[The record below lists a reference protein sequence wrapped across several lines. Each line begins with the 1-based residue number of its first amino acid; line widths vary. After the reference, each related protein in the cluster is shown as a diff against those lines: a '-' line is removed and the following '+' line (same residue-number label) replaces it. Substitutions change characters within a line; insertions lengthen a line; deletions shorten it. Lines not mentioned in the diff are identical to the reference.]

1 MLDLRTNYM
10 GLELAH
16 PIVASA
22 SPIAATVSGVEKL
35 QAAGAAA
42 IVLPSLFEEQIVQ
55 EQIAM
60 EYRLDMRANASAETQ
75 SYVVETDHY
84 CDISDNYLTLIKES
98 VQRSAVPIIASLNG
112 VSASGW
118 LEFSKKIQEAGAHAI
133 ELNVYSIPTDF
144 SMSSEN
150 VESRVIS
157 ILKEVKANVS
167 IPVALKLG
175 PYFSSP
181 GNMALKLEKAGADA
195 LVLFNR
201 FYQPDLDIEK
211 READS
216 SLVLSSEH
224 EIRLP
229 LTWIGLLYEKMQI
242 PLAATSGVTSY
253 REIVK
258 YLMAGANV
266 VMTTSAL
273 LRNGPDYLR
282 QLHTDLVNWMV
293 GKGYQSIEQLRGSMS
308 REKVSNPDAYERT
321 QYMKV
326 LQEYEI
332 SSRNMKSLSGI

>member
-10 GLELAH
+10 GLELVH

-22 SPIAATVSGVEKL
+22 SPIAASVSGVEKL
-35 QAAGAAA
+35 EAAGAAA
-42 IVLPSLFEEQIVQ
+42 IVLPSLFEEQIIQ

-60 EYRLDMRANASAETQ
+60 EYRLDMGVNASAETH
-75 SYVVETDHY
+75 SYVVETEHY
-84 CDISDNYLTLIKES
+84 RDISDNYLKLIEES
-98 VQRSAVPIIASLNG
+98 VKRSTIPIIASLNG
-112 VSASGW
+112 VSTNGW
-118 LEFSKKIQEAGAHAI
+118 VEFSKKMQEAGAHAI

-144 SMSSEN
+144 SMSCES
-150 VESRVIS
+150 VEARVIS
-157 ILKEVKANVS
+157 ILKQVKENVS
-167 IPVALKLG
+167 IPVALKLS

-181 GNMALKLEKAGADA
+181 GNLALKLEEAGADA

-211 READS
+211 REVDS

-229 LTWIGLLYEKMQI
+229 LTWIGLLHGKLQI
-242 PLAATSGVTSY
+242 SLAATSGVTSY

-282 QLHTDLVNWMV
+282 QLHTELVNWME

-308 REKVSNPDAYERT
+308 RENVSNPGAYERA
-321 QYMKV
+321 QYMKL
-326 LQEYEI
+326 LQEYEV
-332 SSRNMKSLSGI
+332 SS